1 MSSPPLPQTA
11 YSYTASRPHYQR
23 PLSPAPGYALLTSPP
38 IAHHPPL
45 LATLSLSLP
54 PTSFIFS
61 ASPLLF
67 HPRSSRI
74 ALVHDTSTG
83 KHFLPR
89 GRKDVGEPLA
99 ACALREGFEE
109 SGFRGELIPWGG
121 GPGGTLQP
129 RPPGSYTGIE
139 RLQTEN
145 KEAFWVQ
152 AQPMA
157 TRSGIIMYFTYYF
170 LAIIPEDDPVPDKGK
185 DRLVGMHESGYE
197 GILVPVEK
205 AIELL
210 SMAGGRED
218 GSLAFVAE
226 EKMMPEVSEL
236 VRSGKIWKEMLG
248 GEWEDDN
255 EDDPV
260 CEGEDEDAED
270 GEKDVWKS
278 GPVWRKSDI
287 LRIDK
292 DTAKRLEEE
301 GKGRV
306 VPCPV
311 NGGDD
316 GVVQA
321 RVVYE
326 AWRRLKKV
334 HDWK

>member
-1 MSSPPLPQTA
+1 M
-11 YSYTASRPHYQR
+11 
-23 PLSPAPGYALLTSPP
+23 
-38 IAHHPPL
+38 
-45 LATLSLSLP
+45 
-54 PTSFIFS
+54 
-61 ASPLLF
+61 
-67 HPRSSRI
+67 
-74 ALVHDTSTG
+74 
-83 KHFLPR
+83 HFLPR
-89 GRKDVGEPLA
+89 GRKDVGETLA

-129 RPPGSYTGIE
+129 RPPGSSKGNE
-139 RLQTEN
+139 QLQTEN

-152 AQPMA
+152 AQPMP
-157 TRSGIIMYFTYYF
+157 TRSGIIIYFTYYF
-170 LAIIPEDDPVPDKGK
+170 LAVIPEDDPVPDKGK
-185 DRLVGMHESGYE
+185 GRLVGRHESGYE

-218 GSLAFVAE
+218 ASLAFVAE
-226 EKMMPEVSEL
+226 QETMPEVSEL

-255 EDDPV
+255 EDDPA
-260 CEGEDEDAED
+260 CEDDDAVD
-270 GEKDVWKS
+270 GKKDVWKS
-278 GPVWRKSDI
+278 GPVSRKSDI